1 MNKIMFG
8 MLYGIILLIAYL
20 FIKCLINKNILC
32 AIIFGIVGLFSLSFA
47 RGIKWKHSW
56 LNY

>member
-8 MLYGIILLIAYL
+8 MLYGIVLLIAYL

-32 AIIFGIVGLFSLSFA
+32 AIIFGIVGLFNLSFV
-47 RGIKWKHSW
+47 RGIKWKH
-56 LNY
+56 